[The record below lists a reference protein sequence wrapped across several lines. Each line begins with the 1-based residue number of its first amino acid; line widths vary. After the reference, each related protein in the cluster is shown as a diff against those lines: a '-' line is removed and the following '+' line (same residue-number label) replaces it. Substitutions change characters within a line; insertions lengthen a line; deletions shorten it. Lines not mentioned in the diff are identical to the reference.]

1 MSKPRFSEETILSVA
16 KTTLEN
22 ARAHQA
28 NLADFGVTTQL
39 LDEFAANIQA
49 AEALPDETAN
59 RIDLRSLTQEK
70 KDALDAC
77 FQWGRK
83 LRARLQLAFG
93 NASPQASA
101 FPSKEF
107 NAASGSESK
116 MMPVMEILINLAT
129 QHQSELAA
137 VGQTPEILAEGSALL
152 ESLRQTDQAQELK
165 KDTKRSATQ
174 ERYQKFQVIYDA
186 VNRINRVGRLVFEN
200 DPVKR
205 ALFESKW
212 PAAKA
217 PANPGESTGQNLP
230 QES

>member
-39 LDEFAANIQA
+39 LDEFDANIQA

-101 FPSKEF
+101 FPL
-107 NAASGSESK
+107 N
-116 MMPVMEILINLAT
+116 
-129 QHQSELAA
+129 EL
-137 VGQTPEILAEGSALL
+137 S
-152 ESLRQTDQAQELK
+152 
-165 KDTKRSATQ
+165 
-174 ERYQKFQVIYDA
+174 
-186 VNRINRVGRLVFEN
+186 
-200 DPVKR
+200 
-205 ALFESKW
+205 
-212 PAAKA
+212 
-217 PANPGESTGQNLP
+217 NLP
-230 QES
+230 THFLN